1 MKKILF
7 IFPLFLILVFPVIAK
22 NESDFQNTGSGQQV
36 KQQVTTPSSSTDSP
50 VQNQNQMNTQNQ
62 GEDTQLQIATQEQKN
77 SGDGEGLQT
86 RNQAAIQ
93 NMSIVA
99 QKVQEI
105 LQVRTTGGIGE
116 QIRQVAQE
124 QNQAQAQI
132 QEQLNKIDTRKG
144 VLKSLMGPDYKAI
157 KNLEKQLEQN
167 QLRIQQLEQLQNQ
180 LTNQVEITAVKETIQ
195 ALIQENSS
203 LNELINNEK
212 QTKSL
217 LGWLFRL
224 FAQ

>member
-36 KQQVTTPSSSTDSP
+36 KQQVTTPSSVDSP

-62 GEDTQLQIATQEQKN
+62 GEDTQLQIATQEQEN

-167 QLRIQQLEQLQNQ
+167 QLRIQQLEQLQTQ
-180 LTNQVEITAVKETIQ
+180 LSNQVEITAVKETIQ